1 MTNNTFGISKQT
13 VHDGD
18 FFQQNVFLRA
28 DLNVPLD
35 GKNILDDTRIRES
48 VPTIRFL
55 LNAGASVVLA
65 SHLGRPN
72 GEPNDAFSLEPVA
85 RHLGKLLGMDVI
97 FAEDCIGA
105 QADKLTSTISNGEIV
120 VLENLRFH
128 KGEEENDL
136 NFANALVKNCDVVV
150 NDAFG
155 VAHRSHASTVGVCNV
170 LPAYAGLLLEKEI
183 RYLQGLVDDPPHP
196 FAVIVG
202 GAKVSSKI
210 AAIKQLLPKVD
221 SLFLGGG
228 MANTF
233 LKAQGVDVAE
243 SLVEDSCVEIA
254 ADILDRAAEQNVP
267 VYLPI
272 DAVVAA
278 DLNSENDVQVISV
291 GTESVVPAGKMIL
304 DTGPASIEMYIE
316 KLSAAAAIIW
326 NGPLGVFEVE
336 PFGRGSF
343 AIAEALAGFD
353 AITIV
358 GGGETAA
365 IIARTGHT
373 EAFTHVSTGGGA
385 SLQMLE
391 GEVLPAISALQD
403 LSAR

>member
-1 MTNNTFGISKQT
+1 MADNTFGISKQT

-18 FFQQNVFLRA
+18 CSQKNVLLRA
-28 DLNVPLD
+28 DLTVPLD

-48 VPTIRFL
+48 LPTIKFL

-72 GEPNDAFSLEPVA
+72 GEPIDDFSLEPVA
-85 RHLGKLLGMDVI
+85 RHLEKLLSMDVI
-97 FAEDCIGA
+97 FSADCIGVET
-105 QADKLTSTISNGEIV
+105 DKLTSTISPGEIV

-128 KGEEENDL
+128 KGEEKNDL
-136 NFANALVKNCDVVV
+136 NFANALIKNCDVVV

-155 VAHRSHASTVGVCNV
+155 VAHRSHASTVGVCTV

-183 RYLQGLVDDPPHP
+183 RYLQGLVDNPPHP
-196 FAVIVG
+196 FAAIVG

-210 AAIKQLLPKVD
+210 ATIEQLLPKVD
-221 SLFLGGG
+221 ALFLGGG

-233 LKAQGVDVAE
+233 LKAKGVDVAE
-243 SLVEDSCVEIA
+243 SLVEDSCLEIA
-254 ADILDRAAEQNVP
+254 VDILDRAEAQNVS

-272 DAVVAA
+272 DAVIA
-278 DLNSENDVQVISV
+278 DGLNSGITAQVIPVETDSI
-291 GTESVVPAGKMIL
+291 VPAGKMIL
-304 DTGPASIEMYIE
+304 DTGPESIEIYLE
-316 KLSAAAAIIW
+316 ELSNAAAIIW
-326 NGPLGVFEVE
+326 NGPLGVFEVD
-336 PFGRGSF
+336 PFGKGSF
-343 AIAEALAGFD
+343 AIAEALANLD

-365 IIARTGHT
+365 IIARSGNT

-391 GEVLPAISALQD
+391 GEVLPAIAALQD
-403 LSAR
+403 LPA

>member
-1 MTNNTFGISKQT
+1 MADNTFGISKQT

-18 FFQQNVFLRA
+18 FSQKNVFLRA

-48 VPTIRFL
+48 LPTIKFL

-72 GEPNDAFSLEPVA
+72 GEPIDDFSLKPVA
-85 RHLGKLLGMDVI
+85 RYLEKLLGMDVI
-97 FAEDCIGA
+97 FAADCIGVE
-105 QADKLTSTISNGEIV
+105 ADKLTSTISTGEIV

-128 KGEEENDL
+128 KGEEKNDL
-136 NFANALVKNCDVVV
+136 NFANELIKNCDVVV

-155 VAHRSHASTVGVCNV
+155 VAHRSHASTVGVCTV

-183 RYLQGLVDDPPHP
+183 RYLQGLVDRPPHP
-196 FAVIVG
+196 FAAIVG

-210 AAIKQLLPKVD
+210 ATLEQLLPKVD
-221 SLFLGGG
+221 ALFLGGG

-243 SLVEDSCVEIA
+243 SLVEDSCLEIA
-254 ADILDRAAEQNVP
+254 VDILDRAEAQNVS

-272 DAVVAA
+272 DAVIAA
-278 DLNSENDVQVISV
+278 GLDNGSTAQVIPVETGSI
-291 GTESVVPAGKMIL
+291 VPAGKMIL
-304 DTGPASIEMYIE
+304 DTGPESIERYIE
-316 KLSAAAAIIW
+316 ELSNAAAIIW
-326 NGPLGVFEVE
+326 NGPLGVFEVD
-336 PFGRGSF
+336 PFGKGSF
-343 AIAEALAGFD
+343 AIAEALANLD

-365 IIARTGHT
+365 IIARSGNT

-391 GEVLPAISALQD
+391 GEVLPAIAALQD
-403 LSAR
+403 LPA

>member
-1 MTNNTFGISKQT
+1 MADNTFGISKQT

-18 FFQQNVFLRA
+18 FSQKNVFLRA

-48 VPTIRFL
+48 LPTIKFL

-72 GEPNDAFSLEPVA
+72 GEPIDDFSLEPVA
-85 RHLGKLLGMDVI
+85 RHLEKLLSMDVI
-97 FAEDCIGA
+97 FSADCIGVET
-105 QADKLTSTISNGEIV
+105 DKLTSTISPGEIV

-128 KGEEENDL
+128 KGEEKNDL
-136 NFANALVKNCDVVV
+136 NFANALIKNCDVVV

-155 VAHRSHASTVGVCNV
+155 VAHRSHASTVGVCTV

-183 RYLQGLVDDPPHP
+183 RYLQGLVDNPPHP
-196 FAVIVG
+196 FAAIVG

-210 AAIKQLLPKVD
+210 ATIEQLLPKVD
-221 SLFLGGG
+221 ALFLGGG

-233 LKAQGVDVAE
+233 LKAKGVDVAE
-243 SLVEDSCVEIA
+243 SLVEDSCLEIA
-254 ADILDRAAEQNVP
+254 VDILDRAEAQNVS

-272 DAVVAA
+272 DAVIA
-278 DLNSENDVQVISV
+278 DGLNSGITAQVIPVETDSI
-291 GTESVVPAGKMIL
+291 VPAGKMIL
-304 DTGPASIEMYIE
+304 DTGPESIEIYLE
-316 KLSAAAAIIW
+316 ELSNAAAIIW
-326 NGPLGVFEVE
+326 NGPLGVFEVD
-336 PFGRGSF
+336 PFGKGSF
-343 AIAEALAGFD
+343 AIAEALANLD

-358 GGGETAA
+358 GGGETGA
-365 IIARTGHT
+365 IIARSGNT

-391 GEVLPAISALQD
+391 GEVLPAIAALQD
-403 LSAR
+403 LPA

>member
-1 MTNNTFGISKQT
+1 MADNTFGISKQT

-18 FFQQNVFLRA
+18 FSQKNVFLRA

-48 VPTIRFL
+48 LPTIKFL

-72 GEPNDAFSLEPVA
+72 GEPIDDFSLEPVA
-85 RHLGKLLGMDVI
+85 RHLEKLLSMDVI
-97 FAEDCIGA
+97 FSADCIGVET
-105 QADKLTSTISNGEIV
+105 DKLTSTISPGEIV

-128 KGEEENDL
+128 KGEEKNDL
-136 NFANALVKNCDVVV
+136 NFANALIKNCDVVV

-155 VAHRSHASTVGVCNV
+155 VAHRSHASTVGVCTV

-183 RYLQGLVDDPPHP
+183 RYLQGLVDNPPHP
-196 FAVIVG
+196 FAAIVG

-210 AAIKQLLPKVD
+210 ATIEQLLPKVD
-221 SLFLGGG
+221 ALFLGGG

-243 SLVEDSCVEIA
+243 SLVEDSCLEIA
-254 ADILDRAAEQNVP
+254 VDILDRAEAQNVS

-272 DAVVAA
+272 DAVIA
-278 DLNSENDVQVISV
+278 DGLNSGITAQVIPVETDSI
-291 GTESVVPAGKMIL
+291 VPAGKMIL
-304 DTGPASIEMYIE
+304 DTGPESIEIYLE
-316 KLSAAAAIIW
+316 ELSNAAAIIW
-326 NGPLGVFEVE
+326 NGPLGVFEVD
-336 PFGRGSF
+336 PFGKGSF
-343 AIAEALAGFD
+343 AIAEALANLD

-358 GGGETAA
+358 GGGESAA
-365 IIARTGHT
+365 IIARSGNT

-391 GEVLPAISALQD
+391 GEVLPAIAALQD
-403 LSAR
+403 LPA

>member
-1 MTNNTFGISKQT
+1 MADNTFGISKQT

-18 FFQQNVFLRA
+18 FSQKNVFLRA

-48 VPTIRFL
+48 LPTIKFL

-72 GEPNDAFSLEPVA
+72 GEPIDDFSLKPVA
-85 RHLGKLLGMDVI
+85 RYLEKLLGMDVI
-97 FAEDCIGA
+97 FAADCIGVE
-105 QADKLTSTISNGEIV
+105 ADKLTSTISTGEIV

-128 KGEEENDL
+128 KGEEKNDL
-136 NFANALVKNCDVVV
+136 NFANELIKNCDVVV

-155 VAHRSHASTVGVCNV
+155 VAHRSHASTVGVCTL

-183 RYLQGLVDDPPHP
+183 RYLQGLVDQPPHP
-196 FAVIVG
+196 FAAIVG

-210 AAIKQLLPKVD
+210 ATIEQLLPKVD
-221 SLFLGGG
+221 ALFLGGG

-243 SLVEDSCVEIA
+243 SLVEDSCLEIA
-254 ADILDRAAEQNVP
+254 VDILDRAEAQNVS

-272 DAVVAA
+272 DAVIAA
-278 DLNSENDVQVISV
+278 GLDNGSTAQVIPVETGSI
-291 GTESVVPAGKMIL
+291 VPAGKMIL
-304 DTGPASIEMYIE
+304 DTGPESIERYIE
-316 KLSAAAAIIW
+316 ELSNAAAIIW

-336 PFGRGSF
+336 PFGKGSF
-343 AIAEALAGFD
+343 AIAEALASLD

-365 IIARTGHT
+365 IIARSGNT

-391 GEVLPAISALQD
+391 GEVLPAIAALQD
-403 LSAR
+403 LPA

>member
-1 MTNNTFGISKQT
+1 MADNTFGISKQT

-18 FFQQNVFLRA
+18 FSQKNVFLRA

-48 VPTIRFL
+48 LPTIKFL

-72 GEPNDAFSLEPVA
+72 GEPIDDFSLKPVA
-85 RHLGKLLGMDVI
+85 RYLEKLLGMDVI
-97 FAEDCIGA
+97 FAADCIGVE
-105 QADKLTSTISNGEIV
+105 ADKLTSTISTGEIV

-128 KGEEENDL
+128 EGEEKNDL
-136 NFANALVKNCDVVV
+136 NFANELIKNCDVVV

-155 VAHRSHASTVGVCNV
+155 VAHRSHASTVGVCTV

-183 RYLQGLVDDPPHP
+183 RYLQGLVDQPPHP
-196 FAVIVG
+196 FAAIVG

-210 AAIKQLLPKVD
+210 ATIEQLLPKVD
-221 SLFLGGG
+221 ALFLGGG

-243 SLVEDSCVEIA
+243 SLVEDSCLEIA
-254 ADILDRAAEQNVP
+254 VDILDRAEAQNVS

-272 DAVVAA
+272 DAVIAA
-278 DLNSENDVQVISV
+278 GLDSGSTTQVIPVETGSI
-291 GTESVVPAGKMIL
+291 VPAGKMIL
-304 DTGPASIEMYIE
+304 DTGPESIERYIE
-316 KLSAAAAIIW
+316 ELSNAAAIIW

-336 PFGRGSF
+336 PFGKGSF
-343 AIAEALAGFD
+343 AIAEALASLD

-365 IIARTGHT
+365 IIARSGNT

-391 GEVLPAISALQD
+391 GEVLPAIAALQD
-403 LSAR
+403 LPA

>member
-1 MTNNTFGISKQT
+1 MADNTFGISKQT

-18 FFQQNVFLRA
+18 FSQKNVFLRA

-48 VPTIRFL
+48 LPTIKFL

-72 GEPNDAFSLEPVA
+72 GEPIDDFSLEPVA
-85 RHLGKLLGMDVI
+85 RHLEKLLSMDVI
-97 FAEDCIGA
+97 FSADCIGVET
-105 QADKLTSTISNGEIV
+105 DKLTSTISPGEIV

-128 KGEEENDL
+128 KGEEKNDL
-136 NFANALVKNCDVVV
+136 NFANALIKNCDVVV

-155 VAHRSHASTVGVCNV
+155 VAHRSHASTVGVCTV

-183 RYLQGLVDDPPHP
+183 RYLQGLVDNPPHP
-196 FAVIVG
+196 FASIVG

-210 AAIKQLLPKVD
+210 ATIEQLLPKVD
-221 SLFLGGG
+221 ALFLGGG

-233 LKAQGVDVAE
+233 LKAKGVDVAE
-243 SLVEDSCVEIA
+243 SLVEDSCLEIA
-254 ADILDRAAEQNVP
+254 VDILDRAEAQNVS

-272 DAVVAA
+272 DAVIA
-278 DLNSENDVQVISV
+278 DGLNSGITAQVIPVETDSI
-291 GTESVVPAGKMIL
+291 VPAGKMIL
-304 DTGPASIEMYIE
+304 DTGPESIEIYLE
-316 KLSAAAAIIW
+316 ELSNAAAIIW
-326 NGPLGVFEVE
+326 NGPLGVFEVD
-336 PFGRGSF
+336 PFGKGSF
-343 AIAEALAGFD
+343 AIAEALANLD

-365 IIARTGHT
+365 IIARSGNT

-391 GEVLPAISALQD
+391 GEVLPAIAALQD
-403 LSAR
+403 LPA

>member
-1 MTNNTFGISKQT
+1 MADNTFGISKQT

-18 FFQQNVFLRA
+18 FSQKNVFLRA

-35 GKNILDDTRIRES
+35 GKNNLDDTRIRES
-48 VPTIRFL
+48 LPTIKFL

-72 GEPNDAFSLEPVA
+72 GEPIDDFSLEPVA
-85 RHLGKLLGMDVI
+85 RHLEKLLSMDVI
-97 FAEDCIGA
+97 FSADCIGVET
-105 QADKLTSTISNGEIV
+105 DKLTSTISPGEIV

-128 KGEEENDL
+128 KGEEKNDL
-136 NFANALVKNCDVVV
+136 NFANALIKNCDVVV

-155 VAHRSHASTVGVCNV
+155 VAHRSHASTVGVCTV

-183 RYLQGLVDDPPHP
+183 RYLQGLVDNPPHP
-196 FAVIVG
+196 FAAIVG

-210 AAIKQLLPKVD
+210 ATIEQLLPKVD
-221 SLFLGGG
+221 ALFLGGG

-243 SLVEDSCVEIA
+243 SLVEDSCLEIA
-254 ADILDRAAEQNVP
+254 VDILDRAEAQNVS

-272 DAVVAA
+272 DAVIA
-278 DLNSENDVQVISV
+278 DGLNSGITAQVIPVETDSI
-291 GTESVVPAGKMIL
+291 VPAGKMIL
-304 DTGPASIEMYIE
+304 DTGPESIEIYLE
-316 KLSAAAAIIW
+316 ELSNAAAIIW
-326 NGPLGVFEVE
+326 NGPLGVFEVD
-336 PFGRGSF
+336 PFGKGSF
-343 AIAEALAGFD
+343 AIAEALANLD

-365 IIARTGHT
+365 IIARSGNT

-391 GEVLPAISALQD
+391 GEVLPAIAALQD
-403 LSAR
+403 LPA

>member
-1 MTNNTFGISKQT
+1 MADNTFGISKQT

-18 FFQQNVFLRA
+18 FSQKNVFLRA

-48 VPTIRFL
+48 LPTIKFL
-55 LNAGASVVLA
+55 LKAGASVVLA

-72 GEPNDAFSLEPVA
+72 GEPNDDFSLEPVA
-85 RHLGKLLGMDVI
+85 RHLEKLLGMDII
-97 FAEDCIGA
+97 FAADCIGVET
-105 QADKLTSTISNGEIV
+105 DKLTSTISTGEIV

-128 KGEEENDL
+128 EGEEKNDL
-136 NFANALVKNCDVVV
+136 NFANALIKNCDVVV

-155 VAHRSHASTVGVCNV
+155 VAHRSHASTVGVCTV

-183 RYLQGLVDDPPHP
+183 RYLQGLVDRPPHP
-196 FAVIVG
+196 FAAIVG

-210 AAIKQLLPKVD
+210 ATLEQLLPKVD
-221 SLFLGGG
+221 ALFLGGG

-243 SLVEDSCVEIA
+243 SLVEDSCLEIA
-254 ADILDRAAEQNVP
+254 VDILDRAEAQNVS

-272 DAVVAA
+272 DAVIAA
-278 DLNSENDVQVISV
+278 GLDSGSTTQVIPVETGSI
-291 GTESVVPAGKMIL
+291 VPAGKMIL
-304 DTGPASIEMYIE
+304 DTGPESIEMYIE
-316 KLSAAAAIIW
+316 ELSNAAAIIW
-326 NGPLGVFEVE
+326 NGPLGVFEVD
-336 PFGRGSF
+336 PFGKGSF
-343 AIAEALAGFD
+343 AIAEALANLD

-365 IIARTGHT
+365 IIARSGNT

-391 GEVLPAISALQD
+391 GEVLPAIAALQD
-403 LSAR
+403 LPA

>member
-1 MTNNTFGISKQT
+1 MADNTFGISKQT

-18 FFQQNVFLRA
+18 FSQKNVFLRA

-48 VPTIRFL
+48 LPTIKFL

-72 GEPNDAFSLEPVA
+72 GEPIDDFSLEPVA
-85 RHLGKLLGMDVI
+85 RHLEKLLSMDVI
-97 FAEDCIGA
+97 FSADCIGVET
-105 QADKLTSTISNGEIV
+105 DKLTSTISPGEIV

-128 KGEEENDL
+128 KGEEKNDL
-136 NFANALVKNCDVVV
+136 NFANALIKNCDVVV

-155 VAHRSHASTVGVCNV
+155 VAHRSHASTVGVCTV

-183 RYLQGLVDDPPHP
+183 RYLQGLVDNPPHP
-196 FAVIVG
+196 FAAIVG

-210 AAIKQLLPKVD
+210 ATIEQLLPKVD
-221 SLFLGGG
+221 ALFLGGG

-243 SLVEDSCVEIA
+243 SLVEDSCLEIA
-254 ADILDRAAEQNVP
+254 VDILDRAEAQNVS

-272 DAVVAA
+272 DAVIA
-278 DLNSENDVQVISV
+278 DGLNSGITAQVIPVETDSI
-291 GTESVVPAGKMIL
+291 VPAGKMIL
-304 DTGPASIEMYIE
+304 DTGPESIEIYLE
-316 KLSAAAAIIW
+316 ELSNAAAIIW
-326 NGPLGVFEVE
+326 NGPLGVFEVN
-336 PFGRGSF
+336 PFGKGSF
-343 AIAEALAGFD
+343 AIAEALANLD

-365 IIARTGHT
+365 IIARSGNT

-391 GEVLPAISALQD
+391 GEVLPAIAALQD
-403 LSAR
+403 LPA

>member
-1 MTNNTFGISKQT
+1 MS
-13 VHDGD
+13 H
-18 FFQQNVFLRA
+18 LM
-28 DLNVPLD
+28 

-48 VPTIRFL
+48 LPTIKFL
-55 LNAGASVVLA
+55 LKAGASVVLA

-72 GEPNDAFSLEPVA
+72 GEPNDDFSLEPVA
-85 RHLGKLLGMDVI
+85 RHLEKLLGMDII
-97 FAEDCIGA
+97 FAADCIGVET
-105 QADKLTSTISNGEIV
+105 DKLTSTISTGEIV

-128 KGEEENDL
+128 EGEEKNDL
-136 NFANALVKNCDVVV
+136 NFANALIKNCDVVV

-155 VAHRSHASTVGVCNV
+155 VAHRSHASTVGVCTV

-183 RYLQGLVDDPPHP
+183 RYLQGLVDRPPHP
-196 FAVIVG
+196 FAAIVG

-210 AAIKQLLPKVD
+210 ATLEQLLPKVD
-221 SLFLGGG
+221 ALFLGGG

-243 SLVEDSCVEIA
+243 SLVEDSCLEIA
-254 ADILDRAAEQNVP
+254 VDILDRAEAQNVS

-272 DAVVAA
+272 DAVIAA
-278 DLNSENDVQVISV
+278 GLDSGSTTQVIPVETGSI
-291 GTESVVPAGKMIL
+291 VPAGKMIL
-304 DTGPASIEMYIE
+304 DTGPESIEMYIE
-316 KLSAAAAIIW
+316 ELSNAAAIIW
-326 NGPLGVFEVE
+326 NGPLGVFEVD
-336 PFGRGSF
+336 PFGKGSF
-343 AIAEALAGFD
+343 AIAEALANLD

-365 IIARTGHT
+365 IIARSGNT

-391 GEVLPAISALQD
+391 GEVLPAIAALQD
-403 LSAR
+403 LPA

>member
-1 MTNNTFGISKQT
+1 MADNTFGISKQT

-18 FFQQNVFLRA
+18 FSQNNVFLRA

-48 VPTIRFL
+48 LPTIKFL

-72 GEPNDAFSLEPVA
+72 GEPIDDFSLEPVA
-85 RHLGKLLGMDVI
+85 RHLEKLLSMDVI
-97 FAEDCIGA
+97 FSADCIGVET
-105 QADKLTSTISNGEIV
+105 DKLTSTISPGEIV

-128 KGEEENDL
+128 KGEEKNDL
-136 NFANALVKNCDVVV
+136 NFANALIKNCDVVV

-155 VAHRSHASTVGVCNV
+155 VAHRSHASTVGVCTV

-183 RYLQGLVDDPPHP
+183 RYLQGLVDNPPHP
-196 FAVIVG
+196 FAAIVG

-210 AAIKQLLPKVD
+210 ATIEQLLPKVD
-221 SLFLGGG
+221 ALFLGGG

-243 SLVEDSCVEIA
+243 SLVEDSCLEIA
-254 ADILDRAAEQNVP
+254 VDILDRAEAQNVS

-272 DAVVAA
+272 DAVIA
-278 DLNSENDVQVISV
+278 DGLNSGITAQVIPVETDSI
-291 GTESVVPAGKMIL
+291 VPAGKMIL
-304 DTGPASIEMYIE
+304 DTGPESIEIYLE
-316 KLSAAAAIIW
+316 ELSNAAAIIW
-326 NGPLGVFEVE
+326 NGPLGVFEVD
-336 PFGRGSF
+336 PFGKGSF
-343 AIAEALAGFD
+343 AIAEALANLD

-365 IIARTGHT
+365 IIARSGNT

-391 GEVLPAISALQD
+391 GEVLPAIAALQD
-403 LSAR
+403 LPA

>member
-1 MTNNTFGISKQT
+1 MADNTFGISKQT

-18 FFQQNVFLRA
+18 FSQKNVFLRA

-48 VPTIRFL
+48 LPTIKFL

-72 GEPNDAFSLEPVA
+72 GEPIDDFSLKPVA
-85 RHLGKLLGMDVI
+85 RYLEKLLGMDVI
-97 FAEDCIGA
+97 FAADCIGVE
-105 QADKLTSTISNGEIV
+105 ADKLTSTISTGEIV

-128 KGEEENDL
+128 EGEEKNDL
-136 NFANALVKNCDVVV
+136 NFANALIKNCDVVV

-155 VAHRSHASTVGVCNV
+155 VAHRSHASTVGVCTV

-183 RYLQGLVDDPPHP
+183 RYLQGLVDQPPHP
-196 FAVIVG
+196 FAAIVG

-210 AAIKQLLPKVD
+210 ATIEQLLPKVD
-221 SLFLGGG
+221 ALFLGGG

-243 SLVEDSCVEIA
+243 SLVEDSCLEIA
-254 ADILDRAAEQNVP
+254 VDILDRAEAQNVS

-272 DAVVAA
+272 DAVIAA
-278 DLNSENDVQVISV
+278 GLDSGSTTQVIPVETGSI
-291 GTESVVPAGKMIL
+291 VPAGKMIL
-304 DTGPASIEMYIE
+304 DTGPESIEMYIE
-316 KLSAAAAIIW
+316 ELSNAAAIIW

-336 PFGRGSF
+336 PFGKGSF
-343 AIAEALAGFD
+343 AIAEALASLD

-365 IIARTGHT
+365 IIARSGNT

-391 GEVLPAISALQD
+391 GEVLPAIAALQD
-403 LSAR
+403 LPA

>member
-1 MTNNTFGISKQT
+1 MADNTFGISKQT

-18 FFQQNVFLRA
+18 FSQKNVFLRA

-48 VPTIRFL
+48 LPTIKFL

-72 GEPNDAFSLEPVA
+72 GEPIDDFSLEPVA
-85 RHLGKLLGMDVI
+85 RHLEKLLSMDVI
-97 FAEDCIGA
+97 FSADCIGVET
-105 QADKLTSTISNGEIV
+105 DKLTSTISPGEIV

-128 KGEEENDL
+128 KGEEKNDL
-136 NFANALVKNCDVVV
+136 NFANALIKNCDVVV

-155 VAHRSHASTVGVCNV
+155 VAHRSHASTVGVCTV

-183 RYLQGLVDDPPHP
+183 RYLQGLVDNPPHP
-196 FAVIVG
+196 FAAIVG

-210 AAIKQLLPKVD
+210 ATIEQLLPKVD
-221 SLFLGGG
+221 ALFLGGG

-233 LKAQGVDVAE
+233 LKAKGVDVGE
-243 SLVEDSCVEIA
+243 SLVEDSCLEIA
-254 ADILDRAAEQNVP
+254 VDILDRAEAQNVS

-272 DAVVAA
+272 DAVIA
-278 DLNSENDVQVISV
+278 DGLNSGITAQVIPVETDSI
-291 GTESVVPAGKMIL
+291 VPAGKMIL
-304 DTGPASIEMYIE
+304 DTGPESIEIYLE
-316 KLSAAAAIIW
+316 ELSNAAAIIW
-326 NGPLGVFEVE
+326 NGPLGVFEVD
-336 PFGRGSF
+336 PFGKGSF
-343 AIAEALAGFD
+343 AIAEALANLD

-365 IIARTGHT
+365 IIARSGNT

-391 GEVLPAISALQD
+391 GEVLPAIAALQD
-403 LSAR
+403 LPA

>member
-1 MTNNTFGISKQT
+1 MADNTFGISKQT

-18 FFQQNVFLRA
+18 FSQKNVFLRA

-48 VPTIRFL
+48 LPTIKFL

-72 GEPNDAFSLEPVA
+72 GEPIDDFSLEPVA
-85 RHLGKLLGMDVI
+85 RHLEKLLSMDVI
-97 FAEDCIGA
+97 FSADCIGVET
-105 QADKLTSTISNGEIV
+105 DKLTSTISPGEIV

-128 KGEEENDL
+128 KGEEKNDL
-136 NFANALVKNCDVVV
+136 NFANALIKNCDVVV

-155 VAHRSHASTVGVCNV
+155 VAHRSHASTVGVCTV

-183 RYLQGLVDDPPHP
+183 RYLQGLVDNPPHP
-196 FAVIVG
+196 FAAIVG

-210 AAIKQLLPKVD
+210 ATIEQLLPKVD
-221 SLFLGGG
+221 AVFLGGG

-243 SLVEDSCVEIA
+243 SLVEDSCLEIA
-254 ADILDRAAEQNVP
+254 VDILDRAEAQNVS

-272 DAVVAA
+272 DAVIA
-278 DLNSENDVQVISV
+278 DGLNSGITAQVIPVETDSI
-291 GTESVVPAGKMIL
+291 VPAGKMIL
-304 DTGPASIEMYIE
+304 DTGPESIEIYLE
-316 KLSAAAAIIW
+316 ELSNAAAIIW
-326 NGPLGVFEVE
+326 NGPLGVFEVD
-336 PFGRGSF
+336 PFGKGSF
-343 AIAEALAGFD
+343 AIAEALANLD

-365 IIARTGHT
+365 IIARSGNT

-391 GEVLPAISALQD
+391 GEVLPAIAALQD
-403 LSAR
+403 LPA

>member
-1 MTNNTFGISKQT
+1 MADNTFGISKQT

-18 FFQQNVFLRA
+18 FSQKNVFLRA

-48 VPTIRFL
+48 LPTIKFL
-55 LNAGASVVLA
+55 LKAGASVVLA

-72 GEPNDAFSLEPVA
+72 GEPNDDFSLEPVA
-85 RHLGKLLGMDVI
+85 RHLEKLLGMDII
-97 FAEDCIGA
+97 FAADCIGVET
-105 QADKLTSTISNGEIV
+105 DKLTSTISIGEIV

-128 KGEEENDL
+128 EGEEKNDL
-136 NFANALVKNCDVVV
+136 NFANALIKNCDVVV

-155 VAHRSHASTVGVCNV
+155 VAHRSHASTVGVCTV

-183 RYLQGLVDDPPHP
+183 RYLQGLVDRPPHP
-196 FAVIVG
+196 FAAIVG

-210 AAIKQLLPKVD
+210 ATLEQLLPKVD
-221 SLFLGGG
+221 ALFLGGG

-243 SLVEDSCVEIA
+243 SLVEDSCLEIA
-254 ADILDRAAEQNVP
+254 VDILDRAEAQNVS

-272 DAVVAA
+272 DAVIAA
-278 DLNSENDVQVISV
+278 GLDSGSTTQVIPVETGSI
-291 GTESVVPAGKMIL
+291 VPAGKMIL
-304 DTGPASIEMYIE
+304 DTGPESIEMYIE
-316 KLSAAAAIIW
+316 ELSNAAAIIW
-326 NGPLGVFEVE
+326 NGPLGVFEVD
-336 PFGRGSF
+336 PFGKGSF
-343 AIAEALAGFD
+343 AIAEALANLD

-365 IIARTGHT
+365 IIARSGNT

-391 GEVLPAISALQD
+391 GEVLPAIAALQD
-403 LSAR
+403 LPA

>member
-1 MTNNTFGISKQT
+1 MADNTFGISKQT

-18 FFQQNVFLRA
+18 FSQKNVFLRA

-48 VPTIRFL
+48 LPTIKFL

-72 GEPNDAFSLEPVA
+72 GEPIDDFSLEPVA
-85 RHLGKLLGMDVI
+85 RHLEKLLSMDVI
-97 FAEDCIGA
+97 FSADCIGVET
-105 QADKLTSTISNGEIV
+105 DKLTSTISPGEIV

-128 KGEEENDL
+128 KGEEKNDL
-136 NFANALVKNCDVVV
+136 NFANALIKNCDVVV

-155 VAHRSHASTVGVCNV
+155 VAHRSHASTVGVCTV

-183 RYLQGLVDDPPHP
+183 RYLQGLVDNPPHP
-196 FAVIVG
+196 FAAIVG

-210 AAIKQLLPKVD
+210 ATIEQLLPKVD
-221 SLFLGGG
+221 ALFLGGG

-233 LKAQGVDVAE
+233 LKAKGVDVAE
-243 SLVEDSCVEIA
+243 SLVEDSCLEIA
-254 ADILDRAAEQNVP
+254 VDILDRAEAQNVS

-272 DAVVAA
+272 DAVIA
-278 DLNSENDVQVISV
+278 DGLNSGITAQVIPVETDSI
-291 GTESVVPAGKMIL
+291 VPAGKMIL
-304 DTGPASIEMYIE
+304 DTGPESIEIYLE
-316 KLSAAAAIIW
+316 ELSNAAAIIW
-326 NGPLGVFEVE
+326 NGPLGVFEVD
-336 PFGRGSF
+336 PFGKGSF
-343 AIAEALAGFD
+343 AIAEALANLE

-365 IIARTGHT
+365 IIARSGNT

-391 GEVLPAISALQD
+391 GEVLPAIAALQD
-403 LSAR
+403 LPA

>member
-1 MTNNTFGISKQT
+1 MADNTFGISKQT

-18 FFQQNVFLRA
+18 FSQKNVFLRA

-48 VPTIRFL
+48 LPTIKFL

-72 GEPNDAFSLEPVA
+72 GEPIDDFSLEPVA
-85 RHLGKLLGMDVI
+85 RHLEKLLSMDVI
-97 FAEDCIGA
+97 FSADCIGVET
-105 QADKLTSTISNGEIV
+105 DKLTSTISPGEIV

-128 KGEEENDL
+128 KGEEKNDL
-136 NFANALVKNCDVVV
+136 NFANALIKNCDVVV

-155 VAHRSHASTVGVCNV
+155 VAHRSHASTVGVCTV

-183 RYLQGLVDDPPHP
+183 RYLQGLVDNPPHP
-196 FAVIVG
+196 FAAIVG

-210 AAIKQLLPKVD
+210 ATIEQLLPKVD
-221 SLFLGGG
+221 ALFLGGG

-233 LKAQGVDVAE
+233 LKAKGGDVAE
-243 SLVEDSCVEIA
+243 SLVEDSCLEIA
-254 ADILDRAAEQNVP
+254 VDILDRAEAQNVS

-272 DAVVAA
+272 DAVIA
-278 DLNSENDVQVISV
+278 DGLNSGITAQVIPVETDSI
-291 GTESVVPAGKMIL
+291 VPAGKMIL
-304 DTGPASIEMYIE
+304 DTGPESIEIYLE
-316 KLSAAAAIIW
+316 ELSNAAAIIW
-326 NGPLGVFEVE
+326 NGPLGVFEVD
-336 PFGRGSF
+336 PFGKGSF
-343 AIAEALAGFD
+343 AIAEALANLD

-365 IIARTGHT
+365 IIARSGNT

-391 GEVLPAISALQD
+391 GEVLPAIAALQD
-403 LSAR
+403 LPA

>member
-1 MTNNTFGISKQT
+1 MADNTFGISKQT

-18 FFQQNVFLRA
+18 FSQKNVFLRA

-48 VPTIRFL
+48 LPTIKFL

-72 GEPNDAFSLEPVA
+72 GEPIDDFSLEPVA
-85 RHLGKLLGMDVI
+85 RHLEKLLSMDVI
-97 FAEDCIGA
+97 FSADCIGVET
-105 QADKLTSTISNGEIV
+105 DKLTSTISPGEIV

-128 KGEEENDL
+128 KGEEKNDL
-136 NFANALVKNCDVVV
+136 NFANALIKNCDVVV

-155 VAHRSHASTVGVCNV
+155 VAHRSHASTVGVCTV

-183 RYLQGLVDDPPHP
+183 RYLQGLVDNPPHP
-196 FAVIVG
+196 FAAIVG

-210 AAIKQLLPKVD
+210 ATIEQLLPKVD
-221 SLFLGGG
+221 ALFLGGG

-243 SLVEDSCVEIA
+243 SLVEDSCLEIA
-254 ADILDRAAEQNVP
+254 VDILDRAEAQNVS

-272 DAVVAA
+272 DAVIA
-278 DLNSENDVQVISV
+278 DGLNSGITAQVIPVETDSI
-291 GTESVVPAGKMIL
+291 VPAGKMIL
-304 DTGPASIEMYIE
+304 DTGPESIEIYLE
-316 KLSAAAAIIW
+316 ELSNAAAIIW
-326 NGPLGVFEVE
+326 NGPLGVFEVD
-336 PFGRGSF
+336 PFGKGSF
-343 AIAEALAGFD
+343 AIAEALANLE

-365 IIARTGHT
+365 IIARSGNT

-391 GEVLPAISALQD
+391 GEVLPAIAALQD
-403 LSAR
+403 LPA

>member
-1 MTNNTFGISKQT
+1 MADNTFGISKQT

-18 FFQQNVFLRA
+18 FSQKNVFLRA

-48 VPTIRFL
+48 LPTIKFL

-72 GEPNDAFSLEPVA
+72 GEPIDDFSLEPVA
-85 RHLGKLLGMDVI
+85 RHLEKLLSMDVI
-97 FAEDCIGA
+97 FSADCIGVET
-105 QADKLTSTISNGEIV
+105 DKLTSTISPGEIV

-128 KGEEENDL
+128 KGEEKNDL
-136 NFANALVKNCDVVV
+136 NFANALIKNCDVVV

-155 VAHRSHASTVGVCNV
+155 VAHRSHASTVGVCTV

-183 RYLQGLVDDPPHP
+183 RYLQGLVDNPPHP
-196 FAVIVG
+196 FAAIVG

-210 AAIKQLLPKVD
+210 ATIEQLLPKVD
-221 SLFLGGG
+221 ALFLGGG

-243 SLVEDSCVEIA
+243 SLVEDSCLEIA
-254 ADILDRAAEQNVP
+254 VDILDRAEAQNVS

-272 DAVVAA
+272 DAVIA
-278 DLNSENDVQVISV
+278 DGLNSGITAQVIPVETDSI
-291 GTESVVPAGKMIL
+291 VPAGKMIL
-304 DTGPASIEMYIE
+304 DTGPESIEIYLE
-316 KLSAAAAIIW
+316 ELSNAAAIIW
-326 NGPLGVFEVE
+326 NGPLGVFEVD
-336 PFGRGSF
+336 PFGKGSF
-343 AIAEALAGFD
+343 AIAEALANLD

-365 IIARTGHT
+365 IIARSGNT

-391 GEVLPAISALQD
+391 GEVLPAIAALQD
-403 LSAR
+403 LPA

>member
-1 MTNNTFGISKQT
+1 MADNTFGISKQT

-18 FFQQNVFLRA
+18 FSQKNVFLRA

-48 VPTIRFL
+48 LPTIKFL

-72 GEPNDAFSLEPVA
+72 GEPIDDFSLEPVA
-85 RHLGKLLGMDVI
+85 RHLEKLLSMDVI
-97 FAEDCIGA
+97 FSADCIGVET
-105 QADKLTSTISNGEIV
+105 DKLTSTISPGEIV

-128 KGEEENDL
+128 KGEEKNDL
-136 NFANALVKNCDVVV
+136 NFANALIKNCDVVV

-155 VAHRSHASTVGVCNV
+155 VAHRSHASTVGVCTV

-183 RYLQGLVDDPPHP
+183 RYLQGLVDNPPHP
-196 FAVIVG
+196 FAAIVG

-210 AAIKQLLPKVD
+210 ATIEQLLPKVD
-221 SLFLGGG
+221 ALFLGGG

-233 LKAQGVDVAE
+233 LKAKGVDVAE
-243 SLVEDSCVEIA
+243 SLVEDSCLEIA
-254 ADILDRAAEQNVP
+254 VDILDRAEAQNVS

-272 DAVVAA
+272 DAVIA
-278 DLNSENDVQVISV
+278 DGLNSGITAQVIPVETDSI
-291 GTESVVPAGKMIL
+291 VPAGKMIL
-304 DTGPASIEMYIE
+304 DTGPESIEIYLE
-316 KLSAAAAIIW
+316 ELSNAAAIIW
-326 NGPLGVFEVE
+326 NGPLGVFEVD
-336 PFGRGSF
+336 PFGKGSF
-343 AIAEALAGFD
+343 AIAEALANLD

-365 IIARTGHT
+365 IIARSGNT

-391 GEVLPAISALQD
+391 GAVLPAIAALQD
-403 LSAR
+403 LPA

>member
-1 MTNNTFGISKQT
+1 MTDNTFGISKQT

-18 FFQQNVFLRA
+18 FFQKNVFLRA

-48 VPTIRFL
+48 LPTIKFL
-55 LNAGASVVLA
+55 LKAGASVVLA

-72 GEPNDAFSLEPVA
+72 GEPNDDFSLEPVA
-85 RHLGKLLGMDVI
+85 RHLEKLLGMDII
-97 FAEDCIGA
+97 FAADCIGVET
-105 QADKLTSTISNGEIV
+105 DKLTSTISTGEIV

-128 KGEEENDL
+128 EGEEKNDL
-136 NFANALVKNCDVVV
+136 NFANALIKNCDVVV

-155 VAHRSHASTVGVCNV
+155 VAHRSHASTVGVCTV

-183 RYLQGLVDDPPHP
+183 RYLQGLVDNPPHP
-196 FAVIVG
+196 FAAIVG

-210 AAIKQLLPKVD
+210 ATIEQLLPKVD
-221 SLFLGGG
+221 ALFLGGG

-233 LKAQGVDVAE
+233 LKARGVDVAE
-243 SLVEDSCVEIA
+243 SLVEDSCLEIA
-254 ADILDRAAEQNVP
+254 VGILDRAEAQNVS
-267 VYLPI
+267 VYLPK
-272 DAVVAA
+272 DAVIAA
-278 DLNSENDVQVISV
+278 DLESGSSAQVIPVKTGSI
-291 GTESVVPAGKMIL
+291 VPAGKMIL
-304 DTGPASIEMYIE
+304 DTGPESIEMYIE
-316 KLSAAAAIIW
+316 VLSNAAAIIW
-326 NGPLGVFEVE
+326 NGPLGVFEVD
-336 PFGRGSF
+336 PFGKGSF
-343 AIAEALAGFD
+343 AIAEALANLD

-365 IIARTGHT
+365 IIARSGNT

-391 GEVLPAISALQD
+391 GEVLPAIAALQD
-403 LSAR
+403 LPA

>member
-1 MTNNTFGISKQT
+1 MADNTFGISKQT

-18 FFQQNVFLRA
+18 FSQKNVFLRA

-48 VPTIRFL
+48 LPTIKFL

-72 GEPNDAFSLEPVA
+72 GEPNDDFSLEPVA
-85 RHLGKLLGMDVI
+85 SHLEKLLSMDVI
-97 FAEDCIGA
+97 FSADCIGVET
-105 QADKLTSTISNGEIV
+105 DKLTSTISPGEIV

-128 KGEEENDL
+128 KGEEKNDL
-136 NFANALVKNCDVVV
+136 NFANALIKNCDVVV

-155 VAHRSHASTVGVCNV
+155 VAHRSHASTVGVCTV

-183 RYLQGLVDDPPHP
+183 RYLQGLVDNPPHP
-196 FAVIVG
+196 FAAIVG

-210 AAIKQLLPKVD
+210 ATIEQLLPKVD
-221 SLFLGGG
+221 ALFLGGG

-243 SLVEDSCVEIA
+243 SLVEDSCLEIA
-254 ADILDRAAEQNVP
+254 VDILDRAEAQNVS

-272 DAVVAA
+272 DAVIA
-278 DLNSENDVQVISV
+278 DGLNSGITAQVIPVETDSI
-291 GTESVVPAGKMIL
+291 VPAGKMIL
-304 DTGPASIEMYIE
+304 DTGPESIEIYLE
-316 KLSAAAAIIW
+316 ELSNAAAIIW
-326 NGPLGVFEVE
+326 NGPLGVFEVD
-336 PFGRGSF
+336 PFGKGSF
-343 AIAEALAGFD
+343 AIAEALANLD

-365 IIARTGHT
+365 IIARSGNT

-391 GEVLPAISALQD
+391 GEVLPAIAALQD
-403 LSAR
+403 LPA

>member
-1 MTNNTFGISKQT
+1 MADNTFGISKQT

-18 FFQQNVFLRA
+18 FSQKNVFLRA

-48 VPTIRFL
+48 LPTIKFL

-72 GEPNDAFSLEPVA
+72 GEPNDDFSLEPVA
-85 RHLGKLLGMDVI
+85 RHLEKLLSMDVI
-97 FAEDCIGA
+97 FSADCIGVET
-105 QADKLTSTISNGEIV
+105 DKLTSTISPGEIV

-128 KGEEENDL
+128 KGEEKNDL
-136 NFANALVKNCDVVV
+136 NFANALIKNCDVVV

-155 VAHRSHASTVGVCNV
+155 VAHRSHASTVGVCTV

-183 RYLQGLVDDPPHP
+183 RYLQGLVDNPPHP
-196 FAVIVG
+196 FAAIVG

-210 AAIKQLLPKVD
+210 ATIEQLLPKVD
-221 SLFLGGG
+221 ALFLGGG

-233 LKAQGVDVAE
+233 LKAKGVDVAE
-243 SLVEDSCVEIA
+243 SLVEDSCLEIA
-254 ADILDRAAEQNVP
+254 VDILDRAEAQNVS

-272 DAVVAA
+272 DAVIA
-278 DLNSENDVQVISV
+278 DGLNSGITAQVIPVETDSI
-291 GTESVVPAGKMIL
+291 VPAGKMIL
-304 DTGPASIEMYIE
+304 DTGPESIEIYLE
-316 KLSAAAAIIW
+316 ELSNAAAIIW
-326 NGPLGVFEVE
+326 NGPLGVFEVD
-336 PFGRGSF
+336 PFGKGSF
-343 AIAEALAGFD
+343 AIAEALANLD

-365 IIARTGHT
+365 IIARSGNT

-391 GEVLPAISALQD
+391 GEVLPAIAALQD
-403 LSAR
+403 LPA

>member
-1 MTNNTFGISKQT
+1 MADNTFGISKQT

-18 FFQQNVFLRA
+18 FSQKNVFLRA

-48 VPTIRFL
+48 LPTIKFL
-55 LNAGASVVLA
+55 LKAGASVVLA

-72 GEPNDAFSLEPVA
+72 GEPNDDFSLEPVA
-85 RHLGKLLGMDVI
+85 RHLEKLLGMDII
-97 FAEDCIGA
+97 FAADCIGVET
-105 QADKLTSTISNGEIV
+105 DKLTSTISTGEIV

-128 KGEEENDL
+128 EGEEKNDL
-136 NFANALVKNCDVVV
+136 NFANALIKNCDVVV

-155 VAHRSHASTVGVCNV
+155 VAHRSHASTVGVCTV

-183 RYLQGLVDDPPHP
+183 RYLQGLVDRPPHP
-196 FAVIVG
+196 FAAIVG

-210 AAIKQLLPKVD
+210 ATLEQLLPKVD
-221 SLFLGGG
+221 ALFLGGG

-243 SLVEDSCVEIA
+243 SLVEDSCLEIA
-254 ADILDRAAEQNVP
+254 VDILDRAEAQNVS

-272 DAVVAA
+272 DAVIAA
-278 DLNSENDVQVISV
+278 GLDSGSTTQVIPVETGSI
-291 GTESVVPAGKMIL
+291 VPAGKMIL
-304 DTGPASIEMYIE
+304 DTGPESIEIYLE
-316 KLSAAAAIIW
+316 ELSNAAAIIW
-326 NGPLGVFEVE
+326 NGPLGVFEVD
-336 PFGRGSF
+336 PFGKGSF
-343 AIAEALAGFD
+343 AIAEALANLD

-365 IIARTGHT
+365 IIARSGNT

-391 GEVLPAISALQD
+391 GEVLPAIAALQD
-403 LSAR
+403 LPA

>member
-1 MTNNTFGISKQT
+1 MADNTFGISKQT

-18 FFQQNVFLRA
+18 FSQKNVFLRA

-48 VPTIRFL
+48 LPTIKFL
-55 LNAGASVVLA
+55 LKAGASVGLA

-72 GEPNDAFSLEPVA
+72 GEPIDDFSLEPVA
-85 RHLGKLLGMDVI
+85 RHLEKLLSMDVI
-97 FAEDCIGA
+97 FSADCIGVET
-105 QADKLTSTISNGEIV
+105 DKLTSTISPGEIV

-128 KGEEENDL
+128 KGEEKNDL
-136 NFANALVKNCDVVV
+136 NFANALIKNCDVVV

-155 VAHRSHASTVGVCNV
+155 VAHRSHASTVGVCTV

-183 RYLQGLVDDPPHP
+183 RYLQGLVDNPPHP
-196 FAVIVG
+196 FAAIVG

-210 AAIKQLLPKVD
+210 ATIEQLLPKVD
-221 SLFLGGG
+221 ALFLGGG

-233 LKAQGVDVAE
+233 LKAKGVDVAE
-243 SLVEDSCVEIA
+243 SLVEDSCLEIA
-254 ADILDRAAEQNVP
+254 VDILDRAEAQNVS

-272 DAVVAA
+272 DAVIA
-278 DLNSENDVQVISV
+278 DGLNSGITAQVIPVETDSI
-291 GTESVVPAGKMIL
+291 VPAGKMIL
-304 DTGPASIEMYIE
+304 DTGPESIEIYLE
-316 KLSAAAAIIW
+316 ELSNAAAIIW
-326 NGPLGVFEVE
+326 NGPLGVFEVD
-336 PFGRGSF
+336 PFGKGSF
-343 AIAEALAGFD
+343 AIAEALANLD

-365 IIARTGHT
+365 IIARSGNT

-391 GEVLPAISALQD
+391 GEVLPAIAALQD
-403 LSAR
+403 LPA

>member
-1 MTNNTFGISKQT
+1 MADNTFGISKQT

-18 FFQQNVFLRA
+18 FSQKNVFLRA

-48 VPTIRFL
+48 LPTIKFL

-72 GEPNDAFSLEPVA
+72 GEPIDDFSLEPVA
-85 RHLGKLLGMDVI
+85 RHLEKLLSMDVI
-97 FAEDCIGA
+97 FSADCIGVET
-105 QADKLTSTISNGEIV
+105 DKLTSTISPGEIV

-128 KGEEENDL
+128 KGEEKNDL
-136 NFANALVKNCDVVV
+136 NFANALIKNCDVVV

-155 VAHRSHASTVGVCNV
+155 VAHRSHASTVGVCTV

-183 RYLQGLVDDPPHP
+183 RYLQGLVDNPPHP
-196 FAVIVG
+196 FAAIVG

-210 AAIKQLLPKVD
+210 ATIEQLLPKVD
-221 SLFLGGG
+221 ALFLGGG

-233 LKAQGVDVAE
+233 LKAKGVDVAE
-243 SLVEDSCVEIA
+243 SLVEDSCLEIA
-254 ADILDRAAEQNVP
+254 VDILDRAEAQNVS

-272 DAVVAA
+272 DAVIA
-278 DLNSENDVQVISV
+278 DGLNSGITAQVIPVETDSI
-291 GTESVVPAGKMIL
+291 VPAGKMIL
-304 DTGPASIEMYIE
+304 DTGPESIEIYLE
-316 KLSAAAAIIW
+316 ELSNAAAIIW
-326 NGPLGVFEVE
+326 NGPLGVFEVD
-336 PFGRGSF
+336 PFGKGSF
-343 AIAEALAGFD
+343 AIAEALANLD

-365 IIARTGHT
+365 IIARSGNT

-391 GEVLPAISALQD
+391 GEVLPAIAALQD
-403 LSAR
+403 LPA

>member
-1 MTNNTFGISKQT
+1 MADNTFGISKQT

-18 FFQQNVFLRA
+18 FSQKNVFLRA

-48 VPTIRFL
+48 LPTIKFL

-72 GEPNDAFSLEPVA
+72 GEPIDDFSLKPVA
-85 RHLGKLLGMDVI
+85 RYLEKLLGMDVI
-97 FAEDCIGA
+97 FAADCIGVE
-105 QADKLTSTISNGEIV
+105 ADKLTSTISTGEIV

-128 KGEEENDL
+128 KGEERNDL
-136 NFANALVKNCDVVV
+136 NFANELIKNCDVVV

-155 VAHRSHASTVGVCNV
+155 VAHRSHASTVGVCTL

-183 RYLQGLVDDPPHP
+183 RYLQGLVDQPPHP
-196 FAVIVG
+196 FAAIVG

-210 AAIKQLLPKVD
+210 ATIEQLLPKVD
-221 SLFLGGG
+221 ALFLGGG

-243 SLVEDSCVEIA
+243 SLVEDSCLEIA
-254 ADILDRAAEQNVP
+254 VDILDRAEAQNVS

-272 DAVVAA
+272 DAVIAGGLDNGSTA
-278 DLNSENDVQVISV
+278 QVIPVETGSI
-291 GTESVVPAGKMIL
+291 VPAGKMIL
-304 DTGPASIEMYIE
+304 DTGPESIERYIE
-316 KLSAAAAIIW
+316 ELSNAAAIIW

-336 PFGRGSF
+336 PFGQGSF
-343 AIAEALAGFD
+343 AIAEALASLD

-365 IIARTGHT
+365 IIARSGNT

-391 GEVLPAISALQD
+391 GEVLPAIAALQD
-403 LSAR
+403 LPA